1 MGIFSFF
8 RQSDIN
14 DGVKEYSRTAGAVL
28 VDVRT
33 PDEYS
38 DWHIRGS
45 INIPL
50 QRISEAEAELPD
62 KSAPIFIYCRSGA
75 RSGRA
80 AAVLGGMGYKN
91 VRNIGGIMSY
101 RGEVVR

>member
-1 MGIFSFF
+1 M
-8 RQSDIN
+8 
-14 DGVKEYSRTAGAVL
+14 L

-38 DWHIRGS
+38 DGHIRGS